1 VAEPALDAEPETGA
15 VAPREPLR
23 TPSPAAGL
31 STLAHGATPA
41 GALHLQRTI
50 GNAATRAL
58 LQRRELTFDEQAQ
71 NLVSA
76 RYAGDK
82 DLEAAYDEDPPLD
95 RGMHNDGVAKIQQG
109 LADEGYA
116 MPKSTKRDGTFDGHF
131 GKETEQIVKTFQ
143 ARYGQDVTGTVGRQT
158 LAKLDQLA
166 GAFHPGDIF
175 RPRRGPEIEATDEAM
190 GAHVVAGMAK
200 ANQKGSPTSGIWYD
214 YNYFDKVQEDPDA
227 WAWKD
232 EWRDGYAPEE
242 YFERIGWMDWRL
254 KPGKSAAAG
263 VKAWLHGLT
272 IAECLSTILALEM
285 DALRAAIGDDAF
297 DARYGSPEESLPDA
311 TRLRIYTGAANTPL
325 EKRLYFENVKKGYK
339 PGSWGERNIKVGDRV
354 YFFNHPMYLLKHPGG
369 AWQGE
374 NAVYEGRNAEG
385 KQTYSGLG
393 AGGMTEEAMVEEM
406 VKAYNTPRTGA
417 DYVWLLQNYAW
428 DAPEVKT
435 PSREFLDHD
444 VAHTKALYEK
454 YKSRVEKKYREDGG
468 VFPDEVTSE
477 KILNAKAYKL
487 GDRTRK
493 GGFLDTSVMRLDA
506 AKVAKL
512 RPQQPP
518 P

>member
-1 VAEPALDAEPETGA
+1 VAEPALDVEPDTA
-15 VAPREPLR
+15 AAPAREPS
-23 TPSPAAGL
+23 TVPSAATALPSL
-31 STLAHGATPA
+31 SHGATPA
-41 GALHLQRTI
+41 AALHLQRTI
-50 GNAATRAL
+50 GNAATRAV
-58 LQRRELTFDEQAQ
+58 LQRRQLTLDEQAQ

-82 DLEAAYDEDPPLD
+82 DLEAAYDEDPPLK
-95 RGMHNDGVAKIQQG
+95 RGAHNDGVAKVQKG
-109 LADEGYA
+109 LAGEGYA
-116 MPKSTKRDGTFDGHF
+116 MPKSTKRDGTFDGGF
-131 GKETEQIVKTFQ
+131 GKETEQVVKDFQ
-143 ARYGQDVTGTVGRQT
+143 TRYGQDVTGQVGRQT

-175 RPRRGPEIEATDEAM
+175 RPVRGPEIEATDAAM
-190 GAHVVAGMAK
+190 GAYVVAGMAK
-200 ANQKGSPTSGIWYD
+200 ANQQGSPTSGIWYD

-232 EWRDGYAPEE
+232 DWRDGYASEE
-242 YFERIGWMDWRL
+242 YFDRIGWMDWRL

-263 VKAWLHGLT
+263 LRAWLHGLT
-272 IAECLSTILALEM
+272 IAECLSTILAIEQ

-311 TRLRIYTGAANTPL
+311 SRLRIYTGAAKTPL
-325 EKRLYFENVKKGYK
+325 EQRLYFESVKKGYK
-339 PGSWGERNIKVGDRV
+339 PGTWGDRNIKVGDRV

-406 VKAYNTPRTGA
+406 VKAYNADRTGA
-417 DYVWLLQNYAW
+417 DYVWLLQNFAW
-428 DAPEVKT
+428 DAPEVAK

-444 VAHTKALYEK
+444 VPHTKALYEK
-454 YKSRVEKKYREDGG
+454 YKSRVPKKYREDGK
-468 VFPDEVTSE
+468 VFPE
-477 KILNAKAYKL
+477 KVDAPGILNAKAYKI
-487 GDRTRK
+487 GDKTRK
-493 GGFLDTSVMRLDA
+493 GGFMDSSVMRLDA

-512 RPQQPP
+512 RPEAPP
-518 P
+518 